1 MKCLPPFS
9 KVCYFFSC
17 SLWRVNVGAVAIF
30 LAWIVLVLFVRKF
43 PMFGIYI
50 VMFEDIVFTFL
61 RFSIILVL
69 FTVAFGLAF
78 YTMLHRHWVS
88 VEIIDGAFGE
98 WGKT

>member
-1 MKCLPPFS
+1 M
-9 KVCYFFSC
+9 
-17 SLWRVNVGAVAIF
+17 NVGAVAIF

-61 RFSIILVL
+61 RFSVILGL

-88 VEIIDGAFGE
+88 VEISSGNTRAISVEVVQIKKPAKLGANV
-98 WGKT
+98 

>member
-1 MKCLPPFS
+1 MW
-9 KVCYFFSC
+9 FFRLSC

-50 VMFEDIVFTFL
+50 VMFEDIVLTFL

-69 FTVAFGLAF
+69 FVVAFGLSF
-78 YTMLHRHWVS
+78 YTTLHRHWVS
-88 VEIIDGAFGE
+88 ACGRHVLK
-98 WGKT
+98 KTYGHTW

>member
-1 MKCLPPFS
+1 M
-9 KVCYFFSC
+9 
-17 SLWRVNVGAVAIF
+17 NVGAVAIF

-50 VMFEDIVFTFL
+50 VMFEDIIVTFL

-69 FTVAFGLAF
+69 FVIAFGLAF

-88 VEIIDGAFGE
+88 VKINGGIFFFSGTTKEH
-98 WGKT
+98 

>member
-1 MKCLPPFS
+1 M
-9 KVCYFFSC
+9 
-17 SLWRVNVGAVAIF
+17 NVGAIAIF

-50 VMFEDIVFTFL
+50 VMFEDIVVTFL

-69 FTVAFGLAF
+69 FVIAFGLAF

-88 VEIIDGAFGE
+88 VKINGGNLFFSGTTKEH
-98 WGKT
+98 

>member
-1 MKCLPPFS
+1 MITRTYLTIHLG
-9 KVCYFFSC
+9 FFSC

-50 VMFEDIVFTFL
+50 VMFEDIVVTFL
-61 RFSIILVL
+61 RFSVILGL

-88 VEIIDGAFGE
+88 GM
-98 WGKT
+98 